1 MKYTQVPAD
10 TFEKLQLNAGVILN
24 SFDPSTATMDRSN
37 IIGATSGGVNFTATP
52 TFIDFGEDIDDVPN
66 NTKQLK
72 RIDYYEAKL
81 SGTMVTADTAIA
93 KMLVAAADVSG
104 NKVTPRMDLKVED
117 FKSIWWVGDYSDENG
132 NTNGGFIAIELINAL
147 SNGGFQIQSGKKAKG
162 TLSFEYLAH
171 YDLDNPDTVP
181 FNIYIK
187 AGTTE

>member
-10 TFEKLQLNAGVILN
+10 TFEKLQLNAGVILS
-24 SFDPSTATMDRSN
+24 SFDPSTASMDRAN

-52 TFIDFGEDIDDVPN
+52 TFIDFGEDIDNVPN

-104 NKVTPRMDLKVED
+104 NKVTPRMNLKEED
-117 FKSIWWVGDYSDENG
+117 FKSIWWVGDYSNENG
-132 NTNGGFIAIELINAL
+132 DVNGGFIAIELINAL

-162 TLSFEYLAH
+162 TMSFEYLAH
-171 YDLDNPDTVP
+171 YDLNNPDTVP

-187 AGTTE
+187 AGTSV